1 MGELWKLSL
10 AEMHDLLRGK
20 SISSVELTQ
29 SYLDRIKA
37 VESDIKAYITICE
50 DVALKQA
57 EQADIRIAK
66 GDCQKLTGIPFLS
79 LIHI

>member
-37 VESDIKAYITICE
+37 VESDIKAYITIC
-50 DVALKQA
+50 
-57 EQADIRIAK
+57 
-66 GDCQKLTGIPFLS
+66 
-79 LIHI
+79 